1 MAEKTDAWMPLWIGA
16 YLSDTMRLT
25 TIQHGAYMLLLM
37 AYWRERAALPDDDE
51 ELRSITKTDKS
62 EWKRIRPVLAKFFRV
77 EDGVWWHKRVEA
89 EMAGADARSKK
100 ASEKAGKAA
109 QARWGMP
116 QKDESGDAPSNATS
130 ISQAFLDEMHN
141 ECPTPSP
148 NKYQEDKSSSSAKL
162 PDCPHDQL
170 IDLFAKNLPELPQP
184 RKSLWATG
192 KNAPALKA
200 RWRWVMSAKYES
212 GERAGTRMA
221 TTPEEAVA
229 WFDRFF
235 GYVAKSD
242 WLTGKTTSWS
252 ADLGWLSNA
261 SNFEKVLQGNYENQK
276 AAA

>member
-1 MAEKTDAWMPLWIGA
+1 MNFYKRFMADYAKKTA
-16 YLSDTMRLT
+16 RLT
-25 TIQHGAYMLLLM
+25 LAQHGAYTLLLDELYTTEAGLPRDLSELYRICRAM
-37 AYWRERAALPDDDE
+37 NKAEQEAVKFVAETYFPVGSDGLRSNERATE
-51 ELRSITKTDKS
+51 ELNLAAPAMEAARLNGKKGGRPQIEPIGVEKNNPLGFLNETQWGRNVKAPHSSEVIPEDKS
-62 EWKRIRPVLAKFFRV
+62 
-77 EDGVWWHKRVEA
+77 
-89 EMAGADARSKK
+89 
-100 ASEKAGKAA
+100 
-109 QARWGMP
+109 
-116 QKDESGDAPSNATS
+116 
-130 ISQAFLDEMHN
+130 
-141 ECPTPSP
+141 
-148 NKYQEDKSSSSAKL
+148 SSSSAKL

-184 RKSLWATG
+184 RKSLWSTG

-221 TTPEEAVA
+221 TTPEEALA

-235 GYVAKSD
+235 AYVAKSD

-252 ADLGWLSNA
+252 ADLGWLSNS